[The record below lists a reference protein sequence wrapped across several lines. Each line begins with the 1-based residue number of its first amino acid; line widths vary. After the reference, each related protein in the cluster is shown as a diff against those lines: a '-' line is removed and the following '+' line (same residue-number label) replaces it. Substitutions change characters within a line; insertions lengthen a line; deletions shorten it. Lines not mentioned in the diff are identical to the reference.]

1 MKNTIT
7 ITQVQVHVSMMGNRP
22 ILEKLIDAVSMYE
35 GEREQVWEVRKVK
48 VAESFNKFGS
58 RPVQVVFGFWRGRGL
73 IIVMDY
79 DRGWMI
85 YEIWIDMLIDQ
96 ILSGA

>member
-1 MKNTIT
+1 
-7 ITQVQVHVSMMGNRP
+7 MMEIRSIVKGLRNS
-22 ILEKLIDAVSMYE
+22 ISFY
-35 GEREQVWEVRKVK
+35 EREQVWEVRKVK